1 MIQSISVTNH
11 RGETLDIDLRHPW
24 GSGLA
29 VSSITGLHPPDASIN
44 ATELSSMDGSV
55 FNSARVV
62 KRNIIVNF
70 YILENLTIEQA
81 RHILYEYFPVKKQV
95 KFRVK
100 TDERDVYTIGYV
112 ESNTVEI
119 FSNRESAQVSIICP
133 DPYFYSIQDVST
145 PLNDIV
151 GGFEFPFE
159 NPVGTESLH
168 FGELSVT
175 GPIDIIYT
183 GETSVG
189 IDIDIHATGEVGNL
203 RIYSVT
209 TDQEIL
215 LDVAKLA
222 AKTGNGIIAGDNIH
236 ICTIT
241 GHKEVTLTRAGVKYN
256 IMSCVSRQT
265 GWIRLEQ
272 GDNIIVYSAVGIQN
286 AQIYVTNKVVY
297 EGV

>member
-1 MIQSISVTNH
+1 MIKSISVTNH
-11 RGETLDIDLRHPW
+11 RGETLDIDLRNPW

-29 VSSITGLHPPDASIN
+29 VSSITGLNPPRANIN

-55 FNSARVV
+55 YNSARVV
-62 KRNIIVNF
+62 KRNIVIDF
-70 YILENLTIEQA
+70 YILEKLTIEQA
-81 RHILYEYFPVKKQV
+81 RHILYKYFPIKKQL

-100 TDERDVYTIGYV
+100 TDERDVYTTGYV
-112 ESNTVEI
+112 ESNNVGV
-119 FSNRESAQVSIICP
+119 FAKMESAQVSIICP
-133 DPYFYSIQDVST
+133 DPYFYSSQDVSV
-145 PLNDIV
+145 PLNDII

-168 FGELSVT
+168 FGEISVT
-175 GPIDIIYT
+175 GPVNIIYA
-183 GETSVG
+183 GETSAGVN
-189 IDIDIHATGEVGNL
+189 IDIHATGEVGNL

-222 AKTGNGIIAGDNIH
+222 AKTGDGIIAGDSIH
-236 ICTIT
+236 INTNT

-256 IMSCVSRQT
+256 ILSCVSLQT
-265 GWIRLEQ
+265 GWIRLDP
-272 GDNIIVYSAVGIQN
+272 GDNIIVYSAIGIQN
-286 AQIYVTNKVVY
+286 AQIYVTNKIVY